1 MPREST
7 NVSMTDASDVI
18 GEFAT
23 ALAGAGLI
31 LRGPPVMDGK
41 LRRVPV
47 TGDRPGRRSGAYVGH
62 LDGMPAG
69 HITNWKTGLQT
80 TWKSFHAPHGAGQES
95 RRSPLWRTNIQDR
108 VDAKRAAVAR
118 RQARTSRYAARLWDS
133 AGLAPYDHPYLV
145 RKGVAAHGLRISKAD
160 CLLIPAHDIDGR
172 LWSLT
177 RIMPD
182 GTKLFLR
189 GGRIEGC
196 HYTIGTL
203 DPWRPILIAE
213 GFATAATLHEI
224 SDLPTVA
231 AMTSGNLSA
240 VARVIRSRYQ
250 HARIII
256 AGDNDH
262 RLPDQEPPMPNVGKL
277 KAEEAA
283 RDCGG
288 ISLIPT
294 FEPEDLGT
302 DWNDLA
308 ASHGAEAVRAQLAAR
323 AELGR
328 YLELGEP
335 CSPGPPAG
343 VPPSAASA

>member
-1 MPREST
+1 MPRDST
-7 NVSMTDASDVI
+7 NVSMSDTSDVI

-23 ALAGAGLI
+23 ALADAGLI

-47 TGDRPGRRSGAYVGH
+47 IGDRPGRRSGAYVGH

-80 TWKSFHAPHGAGQES
+80 TWKSFHAAHGAGQGS

-108 VDAKRAAVAR
+108 VEAKRAAIAR
-118 RQARTSRYAARLWDS
+118 RQARTSRYAVRLWDS
-133 AGLAPYDHPYLV
+133 AGLAPHDHPYLL
-145 RKGVAAHGLRISKAD
+145 RKGVAAHGLRISKTG

-182 GTKLFLR
+182 GRKLFLR

-196 HYTIGTL
+196 HYTIGSL
-203 DPWRPILIAE
+203 DPCRPILIAE
-213 GFATAATLHEI
+213 GFATAATLRELT
-224 SDLPTVA
+224 DLPAVA
-231 AMTSGNLSA
+231 AMMSGNLSA

-250 HARIII
+250 HARMII

-262 RLPDQEPPMPNVGKL
+262 RLPNQDPPTPNVGKL
-277 KAEEAA
+277 KAQEAA

-294 FEPEDLGT
+294 FEPEAPGT

-308 ASHGAEAVRAQLAAR
+308 ACHGTEAVRAQLAAC

-328 YLELGEP
+328 YLKLGEP
-335 CSPGPPAG
+335 C
-343 VPPSAASA
+343 